1 MELRIGVHPV
11 RPVIVERRPGPGQ
24 ARFWLDWVEK
34 PSPAEGEKISPARK
48 LWSGTCSRRIKTY
61 MASARKSASV
71 RSGAVPAEALTE
83 GFPKIN
89 LPLQPPYPPAEARPV
104 KELPPEPGWLYEPKW
119 DGFRC
124 LAFRRGD
131 EVVLQSKAGQ
141 PLTRYFPE
149 IVAALL
155 ALPAHKFV
163 LDGEI
168 VIRSGKGLDFDA
180 LLQRIHPAA
189 SRIQRLSHETPGTYM
204 IFDLLVDARGKSLI
218 ASPLSARR
226 MALREFA
233 STSFA
238 LANMG
243 EAENKSARR
252 AQSKAPAKTTS
263 NSAMPG
269 IMLSP
274 ASADFTAAE
283 KWMREGAASG
293 WDGVIAK
300 RLDCEYTSGER
311 TGMVKVKRI
320 RTADCVVGGFRWA
333 RSAKTS
339 ASAGSATTTTS
350 KIASKASKKKPA
362 KEIGSL
368 LLGLYNKNGELD
380 HIGFSASFTRE
391 ERKKLKDILKP
402 LMAKA
407 GSAGAGFSGKAPGGP
422 SRWTRDNRDT
432 QWFPLKPKLVGEFQY
447 DHFSGGR
454 FRHGTKFLRWRPE
467 KKPEQCTTG
476 QLNTGR
482 GNGSV

>member
-1 MELRIGVHPV
+1 
-11 RPVIVERRPGPGQ
+11 
-24 ARFWLDWVEK
+24 
-34 PSPAEGEKISPARK
+34 
-48 LWSGTCSRRIKTY
+48 
-61 MASARKSASV
+61 MASPRKSASV
-71 RSGAVPAEALTE
+71 RSAAVPAEALTQA
-83 GFPKIN
+83 FPKIN
-89 LPLQPPYPPAEARPV
+89 LPLQPPYPPAEAKAA
-104 KELPPEPGWLYEPKW
+104 KELPRGPGWLYEPKW

-131 EVVLQSKAGQ
+131 EIVLQSKAGQ

-149 IVAALL
+149 IAAALR
-155 ALPAHKFV
+155 ALPTLEFS

-168 VIRSGKGLDFDA
+168 VIRSGAGLDFDA

-189 SRIQRLSHETPGTYM
+189 SRIQRLSQETPATYM
-204 IFDLLVDARGKSLI
+204 VFDLLVDARGKSLV

-226 MALREFA
+226 MALQEFA
-233 STSFA
+233 S
-238 LANMG
+238 ANIG
-243 EAENKSARR
+243 EAKNTSARKS
-252 AQSKAPAKTTS
+252 QSKAPAKTTS
-263 NSAMPG
+263 NGSAPR

-274 ASADFTAAE
+274 ASSDFATAE

-293 WDGVIAK
+293 WDGVVAK

-333 RSAKTS
+333 RSAK
-339 ASAGSATTTTS
+339 ASTAGSSATTTTS
-350 KIASKASKKKPA
+350 KSASRARKKPA

-368 LLGLYNKNGELD
+368 LLGLYNKKGQLD

-391 ERKKLKDILKP
+391 ERKKLKDILEP

-407 GSAGAGFSGKAPGGP
+407 GSHGGCFTGKAPGGP
-422 SRWTRDNRDT
+422 SRWTRDDRDT
-432 QWFPLKPKLVGEFQY
+432 EWFALKPKLVGEFQY

-467 KKPEQCTTG
+467 KKPEQCTVD
-476 QLNTGR
+476 QLSR
-482 GNGSV
+482 G